1 MTALLE
7 TRALN
12 KAYGGLQAVRNCSI
26 TVKEGS
32 ITSLIGPNGAG
43 KTTAFDVIN
52 GVVSADSGT
61 VIFSGAD
68 VTGFFPHKLTRMG
81 MSRTFQITRD
91 LRDMT
96 VLENMV
102 VGSPAHGLRSLI
114 GSKIQLSERERAMEL
129 LDFVGITQLADTA
142 ANKLSYGQ
150 KKLLEF
156 ASVLMSDPKL
166 ILLDE
171 PAGGVNPALLERIV
185 DRVAALNRSGITFL
199 LVEHKMDMVMQLSDW
214 VIVMAH
220 GEVLAEGT
228 PAEIQGNDIV
238 LDAYLGRA

>member
-7 TRALN
+7 TRGLN

-26 TVKEGS
+26 AVKQGS

-52 GVVSADSGT
+52 GVVTPDSGN
-61 VIFSGAD
+61 VIFDGTD
-68 VTGFFPHKLTRMG
+68 VTGLFPHKLTRMG

-102 VGSPAHGLRSLI
+102 VGSPARGLRSLI
-114 GSKIQLSERERAMEL
+114 GTKIQRRERDRAMEL
-129 LDFVGITQLADTA
+129 LDFVGITHLADTA

-156 ASVLMSDPKL
+156 ASVLMAEPKL
-166 ILLDE
+166 VLLDE

-185 DRVAALNRSGITFL
+185 DRVASLNRSGITFL

-228 PAEIQGNDIV
+228 PADIQGNDIV